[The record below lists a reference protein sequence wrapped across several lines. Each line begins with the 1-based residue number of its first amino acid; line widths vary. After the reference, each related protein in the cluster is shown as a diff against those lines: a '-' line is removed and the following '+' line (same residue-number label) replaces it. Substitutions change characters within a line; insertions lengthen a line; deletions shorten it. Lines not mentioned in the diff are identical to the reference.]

1 MTIDDPLPAP
11 EPMDTPTTR
20 PKLDLPNVIAQ
31 VRSIQTVLTIERMM
45 KDGNDSGKKSDA
57 DDK

>member
-31 VRSIQTVLTIERMM
+31 VISIQIQLQLERKR
-45 KDGNDSGKKSDA
+45 KDEQHLRKLES
-57 DDK
+57 

>member
-11 EPMDTPTTR
+11 EPMDNPDTR
-20 PKLDLPNVIAQ
+20 PPLDLHNVKAQ
-31 VRSIQTVLTIERMM
+31 VISIQIQLQLERMRR
-45 KDGNDSGKKSDA
+45 DGKWKGTN

>member
-11 EPMDTPTTR
+11 ESMDTPTTR

-31 VRSIQTVLTIERMM
+31 IVSIQITLELER
-45 KDGNDSGKKSDA
+45 KRREECRNGSKK
-57 DDK
+57 

>member
-45 KDGNDSGKKSDA
+45 KDDNRKSNA